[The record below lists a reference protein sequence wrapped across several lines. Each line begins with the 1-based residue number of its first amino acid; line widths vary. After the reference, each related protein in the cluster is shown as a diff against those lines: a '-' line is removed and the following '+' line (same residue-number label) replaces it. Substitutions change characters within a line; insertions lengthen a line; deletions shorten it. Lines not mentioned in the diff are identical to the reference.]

1 MWRLSFIALFC
12 LYSIKSSPQSPN
24 PQIPKSSNQFSL
36 FIKFVDKDTSFKPQT
51 LGLQTSFATKV
62 ACTDYIF
69 NLPSTLA
76 AKGYPTASVDTVYMD
91 STSAHIDLFL
101 GQQYSWADIRIDS
114 IEKRAL
120 DAVGWNKKF
129 LQNKRFD
136 FDRLEALKQS
146 LITYYG
152 RNGYPFAKVSLD
164 SIRIQNPSDST
175 SNPQISN
182 LKSQITAT
190 LKVDKGVLYHIDS
203 IHIYGKAKIKNSFIQ
218 RYLGIPNGSVYN
230 SEKLQAISKKLL
242 DLQYIQEQQRWDITM
257 LGTGSILNLYLQP
270 KRSSQVDVL
279 IGILPGSSATSKTQI
294 TGNVNLNLKNSL
306 GYGETILVNWQQ
318 LQKQS
323 PKLNLGYQHPY
334 IFNFPVGLDFS
345 FDLYKKDSA
354 YIQVNSRLGVQ
365 YILSSVQTA
374 NVFYQLQRTFLLSGG
389 YDTNAI
395 RVTKRL
401 PQDIDVSA
409 NNIGIEYIY
418 SNTNYRYNPRK
429 GNELSAYGTAGLKN
443 IIRNNDIISIK
454 DPSNPSFNFASL
466 YDSLKSRT
474 YQFNIKLYAAHYIPS
489 GKRSAWKLA
498 LNTAIFQSPF
508 IFRNELYRIGGYKL
522 LRGFDEESIFANKYL
537 VYTTEFRYLTGLNS
551 YLYLF
556 NDIGFTQTHFQSTSF
571 NNNFIGTGV
580 GLSFETKVGILN
592 VSYAIGKRDDVPFNF
607 KQASKIHFG
616 YINYF

>member
-1 MWRLSFIALFC
+1 MTLSQRFLILILIAAI
-12 LYSIKSSPQSPN
+12 YSSEGFSQL
-24 PQIPKSSNQFSL
+24 QTSNSKLQTSFSL
-36 FIKFVDKDTSFKPQT
+36 YINFLDKDTAFKPQS
-51 LGLQTSFATKV
+51 LGLQTSFADKV
-62 ACTDYIF
+62 ACMDYVF

-76 AKGYPTASVDTVYMD
+76 AKGYPTASVDTFYLD
-91 STSAHIDLFL
+91 SVAAHVDLFV
-101 GQQYSWADIRIDS
+101 GQKYSWGEIKTDS

-129 LQNKRFD
+129 IQNKNFD
-136 FDRLEALKQS
+136 FERLETYKQS
-146 LITYYG
+146 FVNYYG
-152 RNGYPFAKVSLD
+152 RNGYPFARISLD
-164 SIRIQNPSDST
+164 SIRIDN
-175 SNPQISN
+175 NKIAAN
-182 LKSQITAT
+182 LKA
-190 LKVDKGVLYHIDS
+190 DKGVLYHIDS
-203 IHIYGKAKIKNSFIQ
+203 IHLYGKAKIRNSFLQ
-218 RYLGIPNGSVYN
+218 HYLGISNGSVYN
-230 SEKLQAISKKLL
+230 SDKLQAINKKLL
-242 DLQYIQEQQRWDITM
+242 DLQYLQQQQHWDITM

-279 IGILPGSSATSKTQI
+279 IGILPASSVTNKTQV
-294 TGNVNLNLKNSL
+294 TGNVNLNLKNALS
-306 GYGETILVNWQQ
+306 YGETIILNWQQ

-345 FDLYKKDSA
+345 FDMYKKDSA
-354 YIQVNSRLGVQ
+354 YIQVNGRLGVQ
-365 YILSSVQTA
+365 YILSSTQTA
-374 NVFYQLQRTFLLSGG
+374 SIFYQVQRTFLLSGG
-389 YDTNAI
+389 YDTNSI

-401 PQDIDVSA
+401 PQNIDVSA
-409 NNIGIEYIY
+409 NNIGIEYTY

-429 GNELSAYGTAGLKN
+429 GNELSVYGTMGLKK
-443 IIRNNDIISIK
+443 IVKNNDIISIK
-454 DPSNPSFNFASL
+454 DPSDPSFDFNTL
-466 YDSLKSRT
+466 YDSLKTRS
-474 YQFNIKLYAAHYIPS
+474 YQFNIRIIAAHYIPS
-489 GKRSAWKLA
+489 GKRSAWKFA

-522 LRGFDEESIFANKYL
+522 LRGFDEESVFANKYL

-556 NDIGFTQTHFQSTSF
+556 NDIGFTETHVQSTSF

-580 GLSFETKVGILN
+580 GLSFETKVGLLN

>member
-1 MWRLSFIALFC
+1 MWRFSFIALFSLC
-12 LYSIKSSPQSPN
+12 CIKASSQSPN
-24 PQIPKSSNQFSL
+24 QLITKSSNQFSL
-36 FIKFVDKDTSFKPQT
+36 FIRFVDKDTSFKPQS
-51 LGLQTSFATKV
+51 LGLQTSFVNKV
-62 ACTDYIF
+62 TATDYIYS
-69 NLPSTLA
+69 LPATLA

-101 GQQYSWADIRIDS
+101 GQQYSWSEIRTDS
-114 IEKRAL
+114 VEKRVL
-120 DAVGWNKKF
+120 ESTGWNKKF
-129 LQNKRFD
+129 LKSKKFD
-136 FDRLEALKQS
+136 FERLEALKQS
-146 LITYYG
+146 IITYYG
-152 RNGYPFAKVSLD
+152 RNGYPFARVMVD
-164 SIRIQNPSDST
+164 SIRILPSSSQT
-175 SNPQISN
+175 SF
-182 LKSQITAT
+182 ITGI

-203 IHIYGKAKIKNSFIQ
+203 IHIYGKAKIKNSFLQ

-230 SEKLQAISKKLL
+230 SDKLQAISKKIL
-242 DLQYIQEQQRWDITM
+242 DLQYLQEQQRWDINM

-279 IGILPGSSATSKTQI
+279 IGVLPGSSTTNKTQV
-294 TGNVNLNLKNSL
+294 TGNVNLNLKNALS
-306 GYGETILVNWQQ
+306 YGETILVNWQQ

-334 IFNFPVGLDFS
+334 IFNFPIGLDFS

-365 YILSSVQTA
+365 YILSSTQTA
-374 NVFYQLQRTFLLSGG
+374 SVFYQVQRTFLLSGG

-401 PQDIDVSA
+401 PQNIDVSA
-409 NNIGIEYIY
+409 NNIGIEYNY

-429 GNELSAYGTAGLKN
+429 GNEFTAYGTAGLKN

-454 DPSNPSFNFASL
+454 DPSDPTFNFASL
-466 YDSLKSRT
+466 YDFLKSRT
-474 YQFNIKLYAAHYIPS
+474 YQFNIRLYAAHYIPS
-489 GKRSAWKLA
+489 GKRSAWKLG

-522 LRGFDEESIFANKYL
+522 LRGFDEESVFANKYL

-592 VSYAIGKRDDVPFNF
+592 VTYAIGKRDDVPFNF